1 MMTSSISRDASVAAP
16 LQPMLRCA
24 SAASAASSEARRV
37 FCCLRLG
44 VDKNGTSRFTVKAS
58 LRSAPHLR
66 TSARRPEHPKLSPM
80 PTLVHQCFRASS
92 TSSALTVRAH
102 PHAGICWPWGAHTPL
117 HSSSDCAASGRPSP
131 PSRPWHGV
139 LHGWRRISARRTCC
153 GALSPTGRPARTRAL
168 LHAPALCAICVCSRP
183 CPRSCASS
191 DASERREWQYRGRE
205 LHGGVGSDAQ
215 GLRAEL
221 GGPGPGRAPD
231 VLVCSPPCPAHRPRL
246 RDCASGEPRAAG
258 VAASQVKTPW
268 QLRR

>member
-1 MMTSSISRDASVAAP
+1 MRRRPFKPNHLLSNDLHQHTMMTSSISRDASVAAP

-131 PSRPWHGV
+131 PSRP
-139 LHGWRRISARRTCC
+139 
-153 GALSPTGRPARTRAL
+153 
-168 LHAPALCAICVCSRP
+168 
-183 CPRSCASS
+183 
-191 DASERREWQYRGRE
+191 
-205 LHGGVGSDAQ
+205 
-215 GLRAEL
+215 
-221 GGPGPGRAPD
+221 
-231 VLVCSPPCPAHRPRL
+231 
-246 RDCASGEPRAAG
+246 
-258 VAASQVKTPW
+258 
-268 QLRR
+268 